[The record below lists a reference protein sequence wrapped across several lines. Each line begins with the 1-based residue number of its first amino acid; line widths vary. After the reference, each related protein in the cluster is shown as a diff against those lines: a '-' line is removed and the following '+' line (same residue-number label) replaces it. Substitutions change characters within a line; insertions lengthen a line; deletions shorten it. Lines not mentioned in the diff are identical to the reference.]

1 MASRVQSAPSTDAER
16 GFTLIELLVVI
27 SIIGLLISIVVPSM
41 AQGRA
46 ASKMAL
52 CLSNQRQLG
61 LAIQAYAMN
70 NDGAIPRGPNAPL
83 PHDPNIFWD
92 SLGSNQVWIETLNQ
106 PNGLGS
112 LLQNDLA
119 QPGVLF
125 CPGDDTT
132 RRDDNIL
139 PLEQRTNVDIHT
151 SFLYRQRDQTTR
163 DRFDDLGRNELGLPA
178 RALLFDLNVEDRRT
192 KKTCHRGNRVGIV
205 YLDGHA
211 QSIINHNKLMTITAL
226 DLTGFPYAMEQ
237 PINQLLIRADHAE
250 HGDINQAPLLP

>member
-125 CPGDDTT
+125 CPRGQPGKPGQPAPQPGRVRPAHRHGSVHRAIQQAGPAQRGRA
-132 RRDDNIL
+132 RRAAAPAEPHRRSGL
-139 PLEQRTNVDIHT
+139 RGLRPHGHGRV
-151 SFLYRQRDQTTR
+151 RDAEGR
-163 DRFDDLGRNELGLPA
+163 LAGHLGKA
-178 RALLFDLNVEDRRT
+178 RGSNGR
-192 KKTCHRGNRVGIV
+192 
-205 YLDGHA
+205 
-211 QSIINHNKLMTITAL
+211 
-226 DLTGFPYAMEQ
+226 LTG
-237 PINQLLIRADHAE
+237 
-250 HGDINQAPLLP
+250 G